1 MQIKLKKLHINN
13 FKKIKELL
21 IEFGDVTN
29 ISGDNYIGKS
39 SIYDAICWVLFGKSS
54 TGKSEGR
61 EFRVRPFDANGAD
74 IDHIDVSAELFLE
87 IDGKEAILKKTQRQK
102 WQKIRGSVETHHT
115 GDENIY
121 SWNGAEIKQNVFQ
134 SRIDE
139 IISADTFKKLS
150 SVTEFMNMDQKKKR
164 EFLLLTC
171 LGKKEEDIV
180 SEVAGFDYIKSE
192 IEAGKTIEEIQA
204 TLRNSLKIMNEEK
217 DRIDSS
223 ITERSRDLVDID
235 VSDFELQR
243 NAILEKIADV
253 EAKEADSNKQLAEL
267 DQITSGI
274 MKLKF
279 EISDFE
285 KMASEKVIAERK
297 AQQEK
302 VDSLSETVSKSQA
315 ESKLKSMEL
324 EQKQARIATLNTE
337 LESARK
343 RYSEVKAEY
352 MDEAGL
358 ICPTCGQDFTQDKK
372 NKIVADYEKT
382 KEARLLEINK
392 NGQRINAEKKKLESE
407 IENLRVYINQLNS
420 LLQSK
425 SIELKDESELL
436 NKLPCKADLSENQAF
451 DVLQRRLA
459 VQEHALEKL
468 NNGRSFRQIIANSK
482 KELQAELS
490 EVEKKIASADNSKTE
505 ERISELKQAFKDKV
519 QEIAYAEKKQ
529 LECEEFQQAKDAY
542 ITENVNKMFENIRFQ
557 LFRNQ
562 KNGGKERV
570 CDTYLKNGSYYGD
583 NVSSGAEKI
592 IIGLE
597 FIRGLQ
603 KILGISTFVVIDNAE
618 SINEYN
624 IPKMES
630 QLIEIRVSKDKEMV
644 VDVL

>member
-1 MQIKLKKLHINN
+1 M
-13 FKKIKELL
+13 
-21 IEFGDVTN
+21 
-29 ISGDNYIGKS
+29 
-39 SIYDAICWVLFGKSS
+39 
-54 TGKSEGR
+54 
-61 EFRVRPFDANGAD
+61 
-74 IDHIDVSAELFLE
+74 
-87 IDGKEAILKKTQRQK
+87 
-102 WQKIRGSVETHHT
+102 
-115 GDENIY
+115 
-121 SWNGAEIKQNVFQ
+121 FQ

-392 NGQRINAEKKKLESE
+392 NGQRINAEKKKL
-407 IENLRVYINQLNS
+407 
-420 LLQSK
+420 
-425 SIELKDESELL
+425 
-436 NKLPCKADLSENQAF
+436 
-451 DVLQRRLA
+451 
-459 VQEHALEKL
+459 
-468 NNGRSFRQIIANSK
+468 
-482 KELQAELS
+482 
-490 EVEKKIASADNSKTE
+490 
-505 ERISELKQAFKDKV
+505 
-519 QEIAYAEKKQ
+519 
-529 LECEEFQQAKDAY
+529 
-542 ITENVNKMFENIRFQ
+542 
-557 LFRNQ
+557 
-562 KNGGKERV
+562 
-570 CDTYLKNGSYYGD
+570 
-583 NVSSGAEKI
+583 
-592 IIGLE
+592 
-597 FIRGLQ
+597 
-603 KILGISTFVVIDNAE
+603 
-618 SINEYN
+618 
-624 IPKMES
+624 
-630 QLIEIRVSKDKEMV
+630 
-644 VDVL
+644 